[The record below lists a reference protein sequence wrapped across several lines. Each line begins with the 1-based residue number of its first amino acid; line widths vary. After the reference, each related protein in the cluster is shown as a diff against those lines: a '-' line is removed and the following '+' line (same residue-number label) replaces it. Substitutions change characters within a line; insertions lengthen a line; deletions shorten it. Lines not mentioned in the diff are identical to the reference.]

1 MQSQCVTD
9 GMLPD
14 DPAVPSL
21 PDFLDD
27 SVVAAWSASGAPL
40 VDLLRQA
47 RTPGRLTGFR
57 RGGRA
62 AVLITEPRHVHQVL
76 GVGGDRYVK
85 RSHRARPLIGD
96 GMLTAT
102 GEAWRSQRR
111 LLQAMFT
118 GRGIRRWEH
127 HIAAAADRVVDR
139 WAERARRGEPTD
151 IAEDTQFFTVDTIWR
166 SLTDRPLDQET
177 YVDLAAV
184 QDIVAALPADVG
196 GAAAL
201 PPEMETALA
210 ALDERMHR
218 AIAEARSRRTA
229 AGAGAGAGASAD
241 GNSDGDGDGD
251 DNGDDNG
258 DGDGPSVLDR
268 LLRAAETDP
277 AYTDRLIRD
286 ELVTLL
292 VAGYESSARTLT
304 WAFVLLDRH
313 PEVMERAAGDA
324 RAVEAVLSETLRLYP
339 TGWLLPRHAAADEML
354 DGRRIPAGTDLLVC
368 PYLTHRDPEVW
379 PDPEAFVPERFPV
392 RTPLRPG
399 AYLPFGIGPR
409 ACLGTRFAMR
419 EMETLLGA
427 LLSRFTVETTEPAGE
442 PVFGINLRPA
452 GPLYARVRERT

>member
-1 MQSQCVTD
+1 MTD

-14 DPAVPSL
+14 
-21 PDFLDD
+21 FLDD
-27 SVVAAWSASGAPL
+27 AAVAAWAASGAPL

-47 RTPGRLTGFR
+47 RTQGRLTGFR

-62 AVLITEPRHVHQVL
+62 AVLVTDPRDVHQVL

-118 GRGIRRWEH
+118 GRGIQRWEH
-127 HIAAAADRVVDR
+127 HIAAAADRVVGR

-151 IAEDTQFFTVDTIWR
+151 IAEDVQFFTVDTIWR
-166 SLTDRPLDQET
+166 SLTDQPLDQET

-201 PPEMETALA
+201 PPEVETALA

-218 AIAEARSRRTA
+218 AIGEARGRRTA
-229 AGAGAGAGASAD
+229 DRDAHGH
-241 GNSDGDGDGD
+241 GDPV
-251 DNGDDNG
+251 N
-258 DGDGPSVLDR
+258 GPSVLDR
-268 LLRAAETDP
+268 LLGAAETDP

-339 TGWLLPRHAAADEML
+339 TGWLLPRQAVADETL

-392 RTPLRPG
+392 RTPLPPG

-419 EMETLLGA
+419 EMEVLLGG
-427 LLSRFTVETTEPAGE
+427 LLARFTVETTEPVGE

>member
-1 MQSQCVTD
+1 MRSHSVMD
-9 GMLPD
+9 DVLPD
-14 DPAVPSL
+14 F

-27 SVVAAWSASGAPL
+27 DAVAAWAASGAPL
-40 VDLLRQA
+40 VALLRQA
-47 RTPGRLTGFR
+47 RAHGRLTGFR

-62 AVLITEPRHVHQVL
+62 AVLVTDPRDVHQVL

-118 GRGIRRWEH
+118 GRGIQRWEH
-127 HIAAAADRVVDR
+127 HIAAAADRVVGR

-166 SLTDRPLDQET
+166 SLTDHPLDQET

-201 PPEMETALA
+201 PPEVETALA

-218 AIAEARSRRTA
+218 AIAEARGRRTA
-229 AGAGAGAGASAD
+229 DGTAPDSGAPGG
-241 GNSDGDGDGD
+241 
-251 DNGDDNG
+251 
-258 DGDGPSVLDR
+258 GPSVLDR

-277 AYTDRLIRD
+277 TYTDRLIRD

-339 TGWLLPRHAAADEML
+339 TGWLLPRHAVADETL
-354 DGRRIPAGTDLLVC
+354 DGRRIAAGTDLLVC

-392 RTPLRPG
+392 RTPLPPG

-419 EMETLLGA
+419 EMVVLLGA

>member
-1 MQSQCVTD
+1 MTVGT
-9 GMLPD
+9 P
-14 DPAVPSL
+14 

-27 SVVAAWSASGAPL
+27 DTVAAWSASRAPL

-57 RGGRA
+57 RSGGP
-62 AVLITEPRHVHQVL
+62 AVVITEPRHVHQVL
-76 GVGGDRYVK
+76 GVGGDRFVK
-85 RSHRARPLIGD
+85 RSHRARPLLGD
-96 GMLTAT
+96 GVLSAT
-102 GEAWRSQRR
+102 GDAWRSQRR

-127 HIAAAADRVVDR
+127 HITGAAARVADR
-139 WAERARRGEPTD
+139 WADRARRGEPTD
-151 IAEDTQFFTVDTIWR
+151 IAEDVQFFTVDTIWR
-166 SLTDRPLDQET
+166 SLTDRPLDHAT

-184 QDIVAALPADVG
+184 QDIVAVLPADG
-196 GAAAL
+196 GGAAL
-201 PPEMETALA
+201 PPEAVAGIA
-210 ALDERMHR
+210 ALDERMSRALAAARTRHAADGGGVSVLHR
-218 AIAEARSRRTA
+218 LLDA
-229 AGAGAGAGASAD
+229 AG
-241 GNSDGDGDGD
+241 
-251 DNGDDNG
+251 
-258 DGDGPSVLDR
+258 
-268 LLRAAETDP
+268 TDP

-324 RAVEAVLSETLRLYP
+324 GAVQGVISETLRLYP
-339 TGWLLPRHAAADEML
+339 TAWLLPRHSPADETL
-354 DGRRIPAGTDLLVC
+354 DGWHIAAGTDLLVC

-379 PDPEAFVPERFPV
+379 PDPERFDPGRFAA
-392 RTPLRPG
+392 RTPPPG

-419 EMETLLGA
+419 EMEELLGA
-427 LLSRFTVETTEPAGE
+427 LLARFTVEVTGPAGE

-452 GPLYARVRERT
+452 GPLHARIRERT

>member
-1 MQSQCVTD
+1 MTD

-14 DPAVPSL
+14 
-21 PDFLDD
+21 FLDD
-27 SVVAAWSASGAPL
+27 ATVAAWAASGAPL

-62 AVLITEPRHVHQVL
+62 AVLVTDPRHVHQVL

-118 GRGIRRWEH
+118 GRGIQRWEH
-127 HIAAAADRVVDR
+127 HIAAAADRVVAR

-151 IAEDTQFFTVDTIWR
+151 IAEDVQFFTVDTIWR
-166 SLTDRPLDQET
+166 SLTDHPLDQET

-201 PPEMETALA
+201 PPEVETALA

-218 AIAEARSRRTA
+218 AIAEARGRRTA
-229 AGAGAGAGASAD
+229 DGAAPDGAAPVGAAPVGAAPGSGAP
-241 GNSDGDGDGD
+241 GG
-251 DNGDDNG
+251 
-258 DGDGPSVLDR
+258 GPSVLDR
-268 LLRAAETDP
+268 LLGAAETDP

-304 WAFVLLDRH
+304 WAFVLLDQH

-339 TGWLLPRHAAADEML
+339 TGWLLPRQAVADETL
-354 DGRRIPAGTDLLVC
+354 DGLRIPAGTDLLVC

-392 RTPLRPG
+392 RTPLPPG

-419 EMETLLGA
+419 EMEVLLGG
-427 LLSRFTVETTEPAGE
+427 LLDRFTVETTEPVGE

>member
-1 MQSQCVTD
+1 MTD
-9 GMLPD
+9 GMHPD
-14 DPAVPSL
+14 VPDVPKL

-27 SVVAAWSASGAPL
+27 AVVAAWSASGAPL
-40 VDLLRQA
+40 VDLLRQVH
-47 RTPGRLTGFR
+47 TPGRLTGFR

-62 AVLITEPRHVHQVL
+62 AVLVTDPRHVHQVL

-118 GRGIRRWEH
+118 GRGIQRWEH
-127 HIAAAADRVVDR
+127 HIAAAADRVVGR

-151 IAEDTQFFTVDTIWR
+151 IAEDVQFFTVDTIWR

-201 PPEMETALA
+201 PPEVETALA

-218 AIAEARSRRTA
+218 AIAEARGRRTA
-229 AGAGAGAGASAD
+229 DGAPDGDAPGEGAPGEGAPGDGAPGGGASGGGAS
-241 GNSDGDGDGD
+241 GS
-251 DNGDDNG
+251 
-258 DGDGPSVLDR
+258 GPSVLDR
-268 LLRAAETDP
+268 LLGAAETDP

-339 TGWLLPRHAAADEML
+339 TGWLLPRQAVADETL
-354 DGRRIPAGTDLLVC
+354 DGLRIPAGTDLLVC

-392 RTPLRPG
+392 RTPLPPG

-419 EMETLLGA
+419 EMEVLLGG
-427 LLSRFTVETTEPAGE
+427 LLARFTVETTEPVGE